1 MFEQSPK
8 EETLSIIKELEVNP
22 KATQRVLSDKLGI
35 SLGKINYL
43 LKALIKKGLIKV
55 ENFSTRPGKL
65 GKIHY
70 YLTARGI
77 EEKLRL
83 MQVFLKKKE
92 AEYFMMKKACGELAA
107 DKAKQEAIK
116 L

>member
-1 MFEQSPK
+1 MFEQAPK
-8 EETLSIIKELEVNP
+8 EETLFIIKELETNP

-35 SLGKINYL
+35 SLGKTNYL

-55 ENFSTRPGKL
+55 ENFSTKPGKL

-77 EEKLRL
+77 EEKFRL
-83 MQVFLKKKE
+83 MQIFLKKRE
-92 AEYFMMKKACGELAA
+92 AEYLTMKQEWDKFAVEKAKELAV
-107 DKAKQEAIK
+107 K